1 MISLLANIERELE
14 ETLNVTE
21 TILNNYNMKIN
32 MVKTN
37 AIFRLKTAQK
47 HKALYGCEA

>member
-1 MISLLANIERELE
+1 
-14 ETLNVTE
+14 
-21 TILNNYNMKIN
+21 

-47 HKALYGCEA
+47 HKALYGCEAQTIGKREDQKLSKCGVIKNKQDR